1 MRKNR
6 RLFHTLIALYG
17 DGVEK
22 FENVVWSELE
32 RMFTEI
38 DQADGKDTD
47 LEQILTKSLKII
59 IYVLVRIFLV
69 G

>member
-47 LEQILTKSLKII
+47 LEQILTNL
-59 IYVLVRIFLV
+59 
-69 G
+69 